1 LGQVILDC
9 APFFFFSPSGVLIL
23 DSCPVLL
30 LCRDRAGSSRTGGG
44 VSLEANLAC
53 CALEGCIQWFL
64 DLVDT
69 LFVDGGQDLYVR
81 LAKSE
86 LGH

>member
-1 LGQVILDC
+1 M
-9 APFFFFSPSGVLIL
+9 LIL

-30 LCRDRAGSSRTGGG
+30 LCRDRVGSSRTGGG

-53 CALEGCIQWFL
+53 SVLEGCIQWFL

-69 LFVDGGQDLYVR
+69 LFVDGGQDLYIR

>member
-1 LGQVILDC
+1 
-9 APFFFFSPSGVLIL
+9 
-23 DSCPVLL
+23 
-30 LCRDRAGSSRTGGG
+30 
-44 VSLEANLAC
+44 
-53 CALEGCIQWFL
+53 LEGCIQWFL

>member
-1 LGQVILDC
+1 M
-9 APFFFFSPSGVLIL
+9 LIL

-30 LCRDRAGSSRTGGG
+30 LCRDRAGSSRTGGS